1 MALEATEV
9 PNDSLVHIGRI
20 PLEYMQ
26 YVVDMTNHRL
36 VPSPAN
42 GGEWILDMF

>member
-1 MALEATEV
+1 MEV
-9 PNDSLVHIGRI
+9 ADDCPVLIGQL
-20 PLEYMQ
+20 PLEHLQ
-26 YVVDMTNHRL
+26 LVVDMTNHRI